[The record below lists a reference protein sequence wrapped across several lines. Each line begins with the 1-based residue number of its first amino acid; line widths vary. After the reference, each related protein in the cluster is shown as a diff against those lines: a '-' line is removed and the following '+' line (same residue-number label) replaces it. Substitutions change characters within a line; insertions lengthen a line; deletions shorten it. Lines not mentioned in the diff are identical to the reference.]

1 MNVVLF
7 SSVLQIFYPRRQALR
22 RKNAENI
29 CIFKFIGN
37 FSPKD
42 LIFFGIWYKIIRLEL
57 IITKG

>member
-1 MNVVLF
+1 MSFSFQVFWHFLTDKANVKRKK
-7 SSVLQIFYPRRQALR
+7 SS
-22 RKNAENI
+22 KTD
-29 CIFKFIGN
+29 IFKFIGN